1 MTPGWP
7 TGELDW
13 KPKRWARGARFVCVR
28 KTVAS
33 RQLGPLQLDLFLP
46 QVLGHEFK
54 VIVTNKAVSAATV
67 LAFHNGRGAQEGV
80 FAQLK
85 TQCHIDY
92 VPCRRLV
99 GNQIFLLAGVI
110 AHNLGR
116 ELQMVTRPVERPTTP
131 KRMALWRFHE
141 LQTLRRTLF
150 ARAGR
155 LTRPQGELTLTIS
168 ANAEV
173 QSEIRRHLEALQAA

>member
-1 MTPGWP
+1 M
-7 TGELDW
+7 
-13 KPKRWARGARFVCVR
+13 CVR
-28 KTVAS
+28 TRVAR
-33 RQLGPLQLDLFLP
+33 RQAGPLQPDVFVP
-46 QVLGHEFK
+46 HARGYEFK

-67 LAFHNGRGAQEGV
+67 LAFHNGRGAQEAI

-85 TQCHIDY
+85 TQCQIDY

-99 GNQIFLLAGVI
+99 GNQIFLLAGVT

-116 ELQMVTRPVERPTTP
+116 ELQMATRPAERVTTP
-131 KRMALWRFHE
+131 TRMALWSFQE

-168 ANAEV
+168 ANTEV
-173 QSEIRRHLEALQAA
+173 QREILRHLEALRAA